1 MIYRTRRWQLCNNMD
16 AKRRKTKKKSK
27 QKKKT
32 TTTKKK
38 EYVISDPTPE
48 ATRGER
54 AARLS

>member
-1 MIYRTRRWQLCNNMD
+1 MD
-16 AKRRKTKKKSK
+16 AKRRKTKKKKSK

-38 EYVISDPTPE
+38 GYVISDPTPE